1 MFNKCRKTFASKAC
15 QVLLKKVENKFL
27 VQIKDNG
34 KGFSVEKKANKTDSL
49 GMKTLKERSQL
60 IKSILQ
66 IDSKQNVGTTVKII
80 VPLKN
85 DD

>member
-1 MFNKCRKTFASKAC
+1 
-15 QVLLKKVENKFL
+15 
-27 VQIKDNG
+27 
-34 KGFSVEKKANKTDSL
+34 
-49 GMKTLKERSQL
+49 MKTLKERSQL